1 MGDRIRR
8 IEEVFEHCVDF
19 SIAEQDAYLASLQED
34 SDVIGEVRTL
44 LRYADQIDETMF
56 THQTDSLEGTTI
68 DRYHILSSIGEGGF
82 GVVYLAQQQK
92 PISRQVALKV
102 IKPGMDSRAVIAR
115 FEAERQT
122 LALMDHP
129 GVARIFDGGMT
140 SEKRP
145 YFVME
150 FVQGES
156 ITSFCDRHRLSIADR
171 IGLFRQACDAVQH
184 AHTKGIIHRDLKPS
198 NILVAYEAGTATV
211 KIIDFGIAKALNQ
224 SLSSQTLFTS
234 TGQLVGTPEYMS
246 PEQAE
251 MTTLNVDTRTDVYSL
266 GVILYELLAG
276 NLPFSADELRSAG
289 IAGIQQIIR
298 DKQPAKPST
307 KCHSQVND
315 APESASAVAYARTI
329 DATSLPRRLK
339 GDLDWIVMK
348 CLEKER
354 SRRYESP
361 AAIESDLERHLGNRP
376 VEAGP
381 PSVRYRANK
390 FIRRN
395 RRTVIGSSI
404 VGFIVIGSAIALIVL
419 GIIAYNRNFI
429 AVTSAEFMK
438 TVLNDMVEQARES
451 GDNTS
456 LLVVLDIAEQRG
468 GAYEEYPR
476 AWVVHMNLLVETY
489 QKVDDVEHSR
499 LLLERTL
506 AFAIESLGREDE
518 LVFWCRSMMAE
529 SLVIQDRHDAAARSY
544 ASTLAEA
551 TAALGVDHEQ
561 AIATSY
567 MYLGLLHKMGR
578 HEEALSLART
588 WYSKYVKVWGESTPE
603 NVLAGARFIGLTHF
617 HLGDHDQALE
627 WFDRAMLLLPE
638 ASGPD
643 VDYQI
648 SVALLWKA
656 KTLYELGRLSEAE
669 RVQLRVVELKRAE
682 HGIAHGETARALNM
696 LAKILLEQGK
706 AGGALGHA
714 KEAYA
719 MALEVLGAEHPDCR
733 VYRSNLMKALKE
745 LARWKELEP
754 LMLQELEYCQTHHG
768 PEADETSS
776 TLFNLSRLY
785 EHLEQPENARRY
797 RGMISDERL
806 QILDQDP

>member
-44 LRYADQIDETMF
+44 LRYADEIDETMF

-156 ITSFCDRHRLSIADR
+156 ITSFCDRHRLSITDR

-198 NILVAYEAGTATV
+198 NILVAYVDGTATV

-315 APESASAVAYARTI
+315 APESASVVAYARTI

-381 PSVRYRANK
+381 PSVRYRASK

-419 GIIAYNRNFI
+419 GIIAYNKNFI

-468 GAYEEYPR
+468 EAYEEDPR
-476 AWVVHMNLLVETY
+476 AWVEHMNRLVETY
-489 QKVDDVEHSR
+489 QFVDDVEHSQP
-499 LLLERTL
+499 LLERTL
-506 AFAIESLGREDE
+506 AFAIKSLGPEDE
-518 LVFWCRSMMAE
+518 RVFNARLHIAN

-551 TAALGVDHEQ
+551 TAALGVDHQ
-561 AIATSY
+561 TTVVISNW
-567 MYLGLLHKMGR
+567 YLNLLFKMGR
-578 HEEALSLART
+578 HEEALTLSRT
-588 WYSKYVKVWGESTPE
+588 FYPQHVKFFGKSTPAI
-603 NVLAGARFIGLTHF
+603 VASTATSIGSIHF
-617 HLGDHDQALE
+617 NRGDHDQALE
-627 WFDRAMLLLPE
+627 WFDRAIYFFTE
-638 ASGPD
+638 QSGPD
-643 VDYQI
+643 ADGNFSI
-648 SVALLWKA
+648 LLSWKVNA
-656 KTLYELGRLSEAE
+656 LYELGRFPEAE
-669 RVQLRVVELKRAE
+669 KVQLRIIELMRVEP
-682 HGIAHGETARALNM
+682 GISSNKIARALNM
-696 LAKILLEQGK
+696 LAKLLFEQGRTEES
-706 AGGALGHA
+706 LGHS

-719 MALEVLGAEHPDCR
+719 MALEVLGTEHPDFR
-733 VYRSNLMKALKE
+733 VYRSNLMKALKDLE
-745 LARWKELEP
+745 HWKEIEP
-754 LMLQELEYCQTHHG
+754 LMLQELEYCQTHHAS
-768 PEADETSS
+768 EADETSS

-797 RGMISDERL
+797 RNMISDERF